1 MSAAALGQTTAR
13 PGRPGILRRAHRRLG
28 LLGMVAAAWLIVV
41 VLAAVFA
48 PLVAPYA
55 PNAENLLASYA
66 GPSAS
71 HLLGTDQ
78 LGRDLLSRLIWGA
91 RSSLLGPL
99 IVVAFAVGFGTPLAV
114 ASAWRGGRV
123 DFAIGRLLDL
133 LFAFPGLILAIMV
146 VALYGPGLLPC
157 GIALGIA
164 YTPWQARVTRSAAL
178 RERSRPYIDAAQV
191 RGFSSVAI
199 CLRHLIP
206 NIAPIIVAQATV
218 SFAYALVDL
227 AALSFLGFNIQP
239 PTADWGVMVSAQD
252 AILEGHYLVAIY
264 PGIAIVLCV
273 IAINYL
279 GGRVSD
285 VPVGRRG
292 R

>member
-1 MSAAALGQTTAR
+1 
-13 PGRPGILRRAHRRLG
+13 
-28 LLGMVAAAWLIVV
+28 
-41 VLAAVFA
+41 
-48 PLVAPYA
+48 
-55 PNAENLLASYA
+55 
-66 GPSAS
+66 
-71 HLLGTDQ
+71 
-78 LGRDLLSRLIWGA
+78 
-91 RSSLLGPL
+91 
-99 IVVAFAVGFGTPLAV
+99 
-114 ASAWRGGRV
+114 
-123 DFAIGRLLDL
+123 
-133 LFAFPGLILAIMV
+133 MV

-191 RGFSSVAI
+191 RGLSSLAI